1 MIFSTNKPDCLSH
14 KRRPVRSL
22 PSSYAAIVQHPL
34 HQAGFV
40 GDAIFCAAYQCQ
52 RGIWQVRQCT
62 YLRPEGSMLRLESV
76 GDFDAE
82 PAPQNRLEFTC
93 FAVDTDL
100 SAEDDRVQPRHQ
112 LLGRDIFCVIGEV
125 VDEDLR

>member
-1 MIFSTNKPDCLSH
+1 
-14 KRRPVRSL
+14 
-22 PSSYAAIVQHPL
+22 
-34 HQAGFV
+34 
-40 GDAIFCAAYQCQ
+40 
-52 RGIWQVRQCT
+52 
-62 YLRPEGSMLRLESV
+62 MLRLESV

-82 PAPQNRLEFTC
+82 PAPQNLLEFTC

-112 LLGRDIFCVIGEV
+112 LLGIDIFCVIGEV